1 MPCWLSSRTMPVLA
15 TGVLLSAVIGATP
28 VNAQCQTH
36 ELSQL
41 HADDAS
47 ISDKFGV
54 SMSSSGDTVV
64 IGAFGDENET
74 GAAYVFVTDGE
85 SWTQEAKLVAPDGAF
100 TDFFGW
106 SVAITGDTIVVGSR
120 YDDDAGGNSGSAYVF
135 ERSGTSWSYQ
145 AKLTAGDATD
155 VDLFG
160 ESVAIDGDTIVVGA
174 IGDDDLGEHSGSVY
188 VFVGSGTSWS
198 QQAKLVAVG
207 GQAWDEFGFS
217 VDIEGDTVVVGSI
230 GDNDNGSNSGSAYV
244 YTRTGTSWNAG
255 VELHPDDGATSDNFG
270 NCVALDGVTLVVGA
284 PADDDM
290 GSTSGSAY
298 VFQGSGTLWT
308 QVDKLVASDGSDN
321 AQFGHCATLADDLIV
336 IGAANETN
344 QGYSAAG
351 SAYVF
356 TPGARG
362 WTEAAKL
369 LSSDPGLVDSL
380 GCSVALGAD
389 TAIVG
394 ARNDDDHGNNSGA
407 AYVYRGLSDCNG
419 NATLDICDIADGT
432 SADENGNGLPDECDC
447 PGDLDGDGDI
457 DLADLAQLLSNYG
470 TTSGAEHEDGD
481 VDFDGDVDLSDLAAL
496 LSVYGTTCE

>member
-1 MPCWLSSRTMPVLA
+1 MPCWLSSRTMPVLV

-41 HADDAS
+41 HANDAS

-85 SWTQEAKLVAPDGAF
+85 SWTQEAKLVALDGAF

-106 SVAITGDTIVVGSR
+106 SAAIDGDTIVVGSR

-145 AKLTAGDATD
+145 AKLMADDASE

-160 ESVAIDGDTIVVGA
+160 ESVAIDGGTIVVGA

-188 VFVGSGTSWS
+188 VFVGNGVTWS
-198 QQAKLVAVG
+198 QQTKLVAMG
-207 GQAWDEFGFS
+207 GEAWDEFGFS

-244 YTRTGTSWNAG
+244 FIRTGTSWNTG

-321 AQFGHCATLADDLIV
+321 AQFGHCATSADGLIV

-356 TPGARG
+356 TPGA
-362 WTEAAKL
+362 
-369 LSSDPGLVDSL
+369 GL
-380 GCSVALGAD
+380 
-389 TAIVG
+389 
-394 ARNDDDHGNNSGA
+394 
-407 AYVYRGLSDCNG
+407 
-419 NATLDICDIADGT
+419 
-432 SADENGNGLPDECDC
+432 E
-447 PGDLDGDGDI
+447 
-457 DLADLAQLLSNYG
+457 
-470 TTSGAEHEDGD
+470 
-481 VDFDGDVDLSDLAAL
+481 
-496 LSVYGTTCE
+496 